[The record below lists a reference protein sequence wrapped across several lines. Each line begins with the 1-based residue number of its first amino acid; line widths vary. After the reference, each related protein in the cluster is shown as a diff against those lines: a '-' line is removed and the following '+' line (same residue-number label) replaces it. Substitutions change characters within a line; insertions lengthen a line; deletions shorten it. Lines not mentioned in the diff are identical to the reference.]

1 MAFFLLFLFIFFS
14 RVNFFYNMKERKEE
28 KTDSNKELIL
38 KAQEIA
44 VKGIK
49 EIFKI
54 TVEALSRRET

>member
-1 MAFFLLFLFIFFS
+1 
-14 RVNFFYNMKERKEE
+14 MKERKEE

-38 KAQEIA
+38 EAQEIA